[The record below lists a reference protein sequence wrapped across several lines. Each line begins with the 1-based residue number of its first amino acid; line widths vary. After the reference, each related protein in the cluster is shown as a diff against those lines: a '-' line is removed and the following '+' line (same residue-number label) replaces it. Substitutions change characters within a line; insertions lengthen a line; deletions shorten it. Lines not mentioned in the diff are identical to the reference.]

1 MWTAGIVVLIGT
13 WWMTQNITLACC
25 LAGGYYAVALVLG
38 FVFRRILCPVWLRV
52 SVQILIAICLIVG
65 LFCFGSPSVKKTTKS
80 AVHEQGATIAQ
91 NKDDKVRD
99 FALKEAP
106 SVWKAY
112 QFLAGAIEERE
123 KRIAELRKT
132 LELFGLK
139 ADEDADVRRLLHVRD
154 EMAASRDAIKAK
166 LEEAYLQARKFAA
179 TPDRKEFDELR
190 KKAVEDGINEAQT
203 ALKRYK
209 AMKEQ
214 K

>member
-13 WWMTQNITLACC
+13 WWITQNITLACS
-25 LAGGYYAVALVLG
+25 LAGGYYAVALALG
-38 FVFRRILCPVWLRV
+38 FVFRKLLCPVWLYV
-52 SVQILIAICLIVG
+52 CIQISIAVCLIAG
-65 LFCFGSPSVKKTTKS
+65 LFYFNSPKMESDRSV
-80 AVHEQGATIAQ
+80 VREQKVDGIQ
-91 NKDDKVRD
+91 GKEDKVWD

-112 QFLAGAIEERE
+112 QFLAGAIEERD

-154 EMAASRDAIKAK
+154 EMAASHDAIKAK

-179 TPDRKEFDELR
+179 TPDRKEFDDLR
-190 KKAVEDGINEAQT
+190 KKAVDDGIQEAQA

>member
-13 WWMTQNITLACC
+13 WWMTQNITLASC
-25 LAGGYYAVALVLG
+25 LAGGYYAVALAFG
-38 FVFRRILCPVWLRV
+38 FVFRKILCPVWLYV
-52 SVQILIAICLIVG
+52 CIQISIAVCLIVG
-65 LFCFGSPSVKKTTKS
+65 LFYFNSPKREADRSVVREQKS
-80 AVHEQGATIAQ
+80 IQG
-91 NKDDKVRD
+91 KEDKVRD

-112 QFLAGAIEERE
+112 QFLAGAIEERD
-123 KRIAELRKT
+123 KKIAELRNT

-179 TPDRKEFDELR
+179 TPDRKEFDDLR
-190 KKAVEDGINEAQT
+190 KKAVDDGIQESQA

-209 AMKEQ
+209 AMKEL